1 MTGIT
6 RGELERRLARHLTE
20 EGDRIMATTDI
31 RHQQELLE
39 SRLSRARRRHAADAP
54 STFFAGRAEPVSRHR
69 RPVIRP
75 LTCRTPRPDPTITR
89 AKS

>member
-39 SRLSRARRRHAADAP
+39 SRLSRARRDATPCTSRYWPPLLP
-54 STFFAGRAEPVSRHR
+54 SQR
-69 RPVIRP
+69 
-75 LTCRTPRPDPTITR
+75 
-89 AKS
+89 